1 MSEKELFK
9 LTPIRPEF
17 NGKKIK
23 GALYS
28 FGGYSSPD
36 GEMRLGTQYLQ
47 DRLTIQQNKEFKIS
61 DPLGNFWEN
70 AVIRIQL
77 KGIKIP
83 NDNLIKLV
91 FKFNTPKKSVV
102 QIYHGIMKLKEDQV
116 EGLAFIELEVEP
128 FKGDNY
134 FHVRTLKRGSILHFY
149 ELVGYLI

>member
-1 MSEKELFK
+1 MSENELFK

-17 NGKKIK
+17 IGKKIK
-23 GALYS
+23 GYLYS
-28 FGGYSSPD
+28 FGGYTSPD
-36 GEMRLGTQYLQ
+36 GENRLGTQYLQ
-47 DRLTIQQNKEFKIS
+47 DRITIQQNKEFEIT

-83 NDNLIKLV
+83 NDNLLKLV

-102 QIYHGIMKLKEDQV
+102 QTFHGVMKIKEDLL
-116 EGLAFIELEVEP
+116 EGLSFIELEIEP

-134 FHVRTLKRGSILHFY
+134 FHIRTIKRGSILHFY
-149 ELVGYLI
+149 ELTGYLI